1 MPTTGRLYAGI
12 TGGELVVF
20 PSHGV
25 LAFKANGA
33 ATSVVLDRVDL
44 VELLKQINTA
54 LNEEDS

>member
-1 MPTTGRLYAGI
+1 MLTTGMLYAGI

-33 ATSVVLDRVDL
+33 ATS
-44 VELLKQINTA
+44 
-54 LNEEDS
+54 EDS